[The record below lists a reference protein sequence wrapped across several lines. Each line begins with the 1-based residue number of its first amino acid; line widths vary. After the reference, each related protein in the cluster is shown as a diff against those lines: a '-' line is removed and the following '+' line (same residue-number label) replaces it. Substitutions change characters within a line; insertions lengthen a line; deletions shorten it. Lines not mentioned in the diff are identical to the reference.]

1 MQKSKTKRPADEC
14 KRKNYEAIDFYNSLL
29 PLEKGERTDDKEV
42 QEKQKEMQDFL
53 LREFGTTKVS
63 LIDKEE
69 LKEKLG
75 NTTTLLERFKY
86 RK

>member
-1 MQKSKTKRPADEC
+1 
-14 KRKNYEAIDFYNSLL
+14 
-29 PLEKGERTDDKEV
+29 
-42 QEKQKEMQDFL
+42 MQDFL

-63 LIDKEE
+63 LIDKDD

>member
-1 MQKSKTKRPADEC
+1 
-14 KRKNYEAIDFYNSLL
+14 
-29 PLEKGERTDDKEV
+29 
-42 QEKQKEMQDFL
+42 MQDFL
-53 LREFGTTKVS
+53 LREFGATKVS
-63 LIDKEE
+63 LIDKDE